1 MGKKKWRDNWFY
13 EYLVGEK
20 GRMELVGLGY
30 FLPRLTKMFSSWIED
45 KTDEK
50 TITKDSDQKA
60 PVHSSNHVKAPM
72 QYCNVSFFFL
82 FFPLV
87 FFFGCLF
94 SYSFVLFYF
103 IFISFRFLLFFLGC
117 CLFQVLFIH
126 SKFFFFFF
134 HLFWFLFFFGS
145 SYFCFPLICYFYFYF
160 YLIKVWE

>member
-1 MGKKKWRDNWFY
+1 M
-13 EYLVGEK
+13 
-20 GRMELVGLGY
+20 
-30 FLPRLTKMFSSWIED
+30 
-45 KTDEK
+45 
-50 TITKDSDQKA
+50 
-60 PVHSSNHVKAPM
+60 HSSNHVKAPM

-134 HLFWFLFFFGS
+134 HLFWFPFFWFIIFLFPSNLLLLFLFLSNKDMRVNLFLYKLHFLYSHFSFIQIKQTIILS
-145 SYFCFPLICYFYFYF
+145 SRA
-160 YLIKVWE
+160 